1 MLSPLRHDWFSEEEG
16 KGLKASLI
24 DPIVTRLLDPL
35 EAFLGRLAELVGG
48 WEDRLVKPVGEA
60 IGERDAI
67 RTEIARYKAER
78 G

>member
-1 MLSPLRHDWFSEEEG
+1 MRRDWFSEEEG

-48 WEDRLVKPVGEA
+48 WEEKLVKPVENA
-60 IGERDAI
+60 ISERDAI
-67 RTEIARYKAER
+67 RGEITRYKAEA
-78 G
+78 GLV